1 MESKVKTYRVFNKTE
16 RQNWED
22 QMGKNYL
29 KAGNLRKTNKD
40 RIKFDLNIGE
50 IGELRVVESTAGPCE
65 LYVNSDYQNKSTST
79 GVLEE
84 FLVVSGSIKVFFEN
98 ATYKLKKGDIL
109 IYDNTNPVSYTH
121 LTLPTKA

>member
-1 MESKVKTYRVFNKTE
+1 MASKVKTYPVFNKAE
-16 RQNWED
+16 RENWED

-65 LYVNSDYQNKSTST
+65 LYVNSDYRNKSANT
-79 GVLEE
+79 GILEE
-84 FLVVSGSIKVFFEN
+84 FLVVSGTIEVFFEN
-98 ATYKLKKGDIL
+98 TTY
-109 IYDNTNPVSYTH
+109 
-121 LTLPTKA
+121 

>member
-1 MESKVKTYRVFNKTE
+1 MASKVKTYPVFNKAE
-16 RQNWED
+16 RENCED

-29 KAGNLRKTNKD
+29 KAGNLRKTSKD

-65 LYVNSDYQNKSTST
+65 LYVNSDYQNKSGKT

-84 FLVVSGSIKVFFEN
+84 FLVIS
-98 ATYKLKKGDIL
+98 
-109 IYDNTNPVSYTH
+109 VSYTH
-121 LTLPTKA
+121 LRAHET